1 MNKNVLTNVSA
12 IAVTVLGW
20 WLAEPLLLN
29 IGLFALAG
37 AITNTLAI
45 HMLFER
51 VPLLYGSGVIPARF
65 TEFRL
70 GIQQLVMTEFFN
82 QTNIARFIDSQQPQ
96 QRQAFDFEPVLLEVD
111 LSLAFRALQKAVEQS
126 SLGGMLAMFGGS
138 AVLQP
143 LEQPFT
149 DKLRGALL
157 QIAASD
163 DFQQLLLKQLHNS
176 SQLDALQQQI
186 EQIVQQ
192 RLQELTPELVKDII
206 QRMIRQHLGWLV
218 VWGGVFGGLL
228 GLLAGLF
235 AL

>member
-1 MNKNVLTNVSA
+1 MNKNVLTNV
-12 IAVTVLGW
+12 IALLLTISGW
-20 WLAEPLLLN
+20 ALAEPLLLN

-65 TEFRL
+65 AEFRL
-70 GIQQLVMTEFFN
+70 GIQQLVMSEFFN
-82 QTNIARFIDSQQPQ
+82 QANIARFIDSQKP
-96 QRQAFDFEPVLLEVD
+96 QRQTFDFEPVLAEVD

-126 SLGGMLAMFGGS
+126 SLGAMLAMFGGS

-192 RLQELTPELVKDII
+192 RLHELTPELVKDII

-228 GLLAGLF
+228 GLMAGL
-235 AL
+235 LTL